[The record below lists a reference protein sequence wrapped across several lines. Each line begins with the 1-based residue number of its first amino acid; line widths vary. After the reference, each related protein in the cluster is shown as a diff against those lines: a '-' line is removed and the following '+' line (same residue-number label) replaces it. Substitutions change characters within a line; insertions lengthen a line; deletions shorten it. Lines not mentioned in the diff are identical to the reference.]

1 VEVWELMEVAEQ
13 QNYPFAWMNVDTF
26 PEQVQQLAVWNTLM
40 TKLLEQMMV
49 LLMLE
54 QMMFVK
60 TGVALGRQEQVHGQT
75 KLNLY
80 Q

>member
-13 QNYPFAWMNVDTF
+13 QNYPCAWMNVDTS

-49 LLMLE
+49 LLLLE

-60 TGVALGRQEQVHGQT
+60 KGVALGRQEQVHGQT